1 MIRPPP
7 RSTRTDTLFPY
18 TTLFRSPFDQRPA
31 RRDVTHDRVV
41 AIAAA
46 RHFDS
51 PQDMTPRLARA
62 LIALRDDAP
71 AAIGEQRQHAV
82 EVHRAAIDIA
92 LHMAAPE
99 PPDQRQIVVRL
110 DQIGRAHV

>member
-1 MIRPPP
+1 
-7 RSTRTDTLFPY
+7 
-18 TTLFRSPFDQRPA
+18 
-31 RRDVTHDRVV
+31 
-41 AIAAA
+41 
-46 RHFDS
+46 
-51 PQDMTPRLARA
+51 MTPRLASA

-110 DQIGRAHV
+110 DPLGGRLHVECGREADDRRDDRRVHAARVGRSEEHTSELQSLMRISYAGFCLKKKNTKD